1 MPHVSSIGG
10 GQAQARG
17 RTWVTENTV
26 TLAALG
32 VYTTEAVQI
41 IGLPNCMW
49 WFYQT
54 VGAAGA
60 SVQLQFAG
68 SIAQGPVI
76 NWKPLIAPIA
86 LTLLTPSLTTNVLPV
101 RWIRAIIT
109 APAGN
114 GVTFDYHIGGVA

>member
-17 RTWVTENTV
+17 RTWVSNSAIV
-26 TLAALG
+26 LAAAA
-32 VYTTEAVQI
+32 VHTTESVQV

-49 WFYQT
+49 WFYQL
-54 VGAAGA
+54 VGATGA

-68 SIAQGPVI
+68 AIAQGPVVD
-76 NWKPLIAPIA
+76 WQPLIAPIT
-86 LTLLTPSLTTNVLPV
+86 LTLLTPSLTTYVLPV
-101 RWIRAIIT
+101 RWIRAVIT
-109 APAGN
+109 APVGN